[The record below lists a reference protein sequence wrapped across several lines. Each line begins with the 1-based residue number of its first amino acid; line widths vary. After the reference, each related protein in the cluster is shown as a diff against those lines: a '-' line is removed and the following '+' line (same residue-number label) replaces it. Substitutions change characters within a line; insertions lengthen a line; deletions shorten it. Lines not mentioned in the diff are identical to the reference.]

1 MSIIQV
7 TGSGKSAVSDR
18 TPFYGA
24 RVPTEVKSMVKPL
37 SKLEKSVFRKI
48 LLLIVTAVEGKDVEY
63 KQLKD
68 LESKDFQEETLCV
81 IYSGLLK
88 LLQCALK
95 LPTGSLKQELFKE
108 DLQELQIP
116 EDFHT
121 DIASVIFGN
130 RRAQIDCE
138 FLNSRPRLPQLD
150 RLKWRVDVGISTS
163 VLNRVLEPTV
173 LMEMTLTDGN
183 IHSFEVPVSKF
194 HELRYNVA
202 YVLKEM
208 EDLEKRNILKIKD

>member
-7 TGSGKSAVSDR
+7 TGSGKSVISDR

-24 RVPTEVKSMVKPL
+24 RVPSEVKSMVKPL
-37 SKLEKSVFRKI
+37 SKLDKSVFRKI
-48 LLLIVTAVEGKDVEY
+48 LLLIVTAIEGKQVEY
-63 KQLKD
+63 KQIKD

-88 LLQCALK
+88 LLQCALR
-95 LPTGSLKQELFKE
+95 LPAGSLKQELFKE

-116 EDFHT
+116 EEFHT

-130 RRAQIDCE
+130 RREQIDTVC
-138 FLNSRPRLPQLD
+138 LNSRPRLPQLD
-150 RLKWRVDVGISTS
+150 LFKWRVDVGISTS
-163 VLNRVLEPTV
+163 VLNRVLEPSV

-183 IHSFEVPVSKF
+183 VHSFEVPVSKF